1 MLEPTSTCIHKSI
14 FHIIK
19 NPEFSSDTDIHET
32 IDSIICDYLHR
43 CYAVS
48 IEPSQLCRGLM
59 KSNDETCSIRSAFV
73 YPNPSDKEFL
83 HWATLIRIHD
93 AALRRRNWTV
103 RIGLTRHDASSAT
116 LYHAVSYSDHQAG
129 SFSVFRPPVLTPPL
143 LPQLLLSH
151 PGLRCQ
157 SGRYALSDAP
167 WALTGS
173 DIEEFIHFLYDQS
186 RALPIALI
194 TCPDLVSPSALCR
207 LALGNLIVCWLD
219 DPQVFDLL
227 CDRLPQNLLFPW
239 DSVKV
244 FLPFSKGECFHP
256 VLRPEDIQRMGGQE
270 ALAGIYRAYCTCP
283 TGEERRAFIDLDV
296 VYSLLGSQSITSMK
310 EQIDQLR
317 KRAEQ
322 LEHENNRL
330 HEQCI
335 AAENARQALEEKLAA
350 SDIPT
355 YEALLEESTENAE
368 RLRSGIQTF
377 TEALYGKNDSALSE
391 QCCPEIPVLK
401 QLAEA
406 ILFRQRQRS

>member
-1 MLEPTSTCIHKSI
+1 MLEPTSICIHKSI

-19 NPEFSSDTDIHET
+19 NPKFSSDTDIQET

-48 IEPSQLCRGLM
+48 IEPSQLRRGLM

-93 AALRRRNWTV
+93 TALRRRNWTV
-103 RIGLTRHDASSAT
+103 RIGLTQHDASSAT

-157 SGRYALSDAP
+157 SGHYALSDAP
-167 WALTGS
+167 WTLTGS
-173 DIEEFIHFLYDQS
+173 DIEEFIHLLYDQG
-186 RALPIALI
+186 RTLPIVLI
-194 TCPDLVSPSALCR
+194 ACPDLVSPSALCR

-219 DPQVFDLL
+219 DPQVFNLL

-256 VLRPEDIQRMGGQE
+256 ILRPEEIQRMGGQE
-270 ALAGIYRAYCTCP
+270 ALAGIYRACCTCP
-283 TGEERRAFIDLDV
+283 TGDERRAFIDLDV
-296 VYSLLGSQSITSMK
+296 VYSLLRSHSIADMK

-317 KRAEQ
+317 NRADQ
-322 LEHENNRL
+322 LEHENSRL

-335 AAENARQALEEKLAA
+335 AVENAQQALEEKLAA

-391 QCCPEIPVLK
+391 QCRSEIPALK

-406 ILFRQRQRS
+406 VLFRQRRRS

>member
-1 MLEPTSTCIHKSI
+1 MLEPTSICIHKSI

-19 NPEFSSDTDIHET
+19 NPEFSSDTDIQET

-48 IEPSQLCRGLM
+48 IEPSQLRRGLM
-59 KSNDETCSIRSAFV
+59 KANDETCSIRSAFV

-93 AALRRRNWTV
+93 TALRRRNWTV

-157 SGRYALSDAP
+157 SGHYALSDAP

-173 DIEEFIHFLYDQS
+173 DIEEFVHLLYDQS
-186 RALPIALI
+186 RTLPIVLI

-256 VLRPEDIQRMGGQE
+256 VLRPEEIQRMGSQE

-283 TGEERRAFIDLDV
+283 TGEERRAFIDLDA
-296 VYSLLGSQSITSMK
+296 VYSLLRSHSIADMK
-310 EQIDQLR
+310 EQISQLRNRADQLER
-317 KRAEQ
+317 ESS
-322 LEHENNRL
+322 RL
-330 HEQCI
+330 HEQCA
-335 AAENARQALEEKLAA
+335 AAENTRQALEEKLVA

-368 RLRSGIQTF
+368 QLRSGIQTF
-377 TEALYGKNDSALSE
+377 TEALYSKNDSVLSE
-391 QCCPEIPVLK
+391 QCRSDIPALK

-406 ILFRQRQRS
+406 ILFRQKQCS

>member
-1 MLEPTSTCIHKSI
+1 
-14 FHIIK
+14 
-19 NPEFSSDTDIHET
+19 
-32 IDSIICDYLHR
+32 
-43 CYAVS
+43 
-48 IEPSQLCRGLM
+48 M

-103 RIGLTRHDASSAT
+103 RIGLTRHNASSVT

-129 SFSVFRPPVLTPPL
+129 SFSDFRPPILTPPL

-157 SGRYALSDAP
+157 SGRYTLSDAP
-167 WALTGS
+167 CALTGS
-173 DIEEFIHFLYDQS
+173 DIEEFVHLLYDQS
-186 RALPIALI
+186 RTLPIALI

-219 DPQVFDLL
+219 DLQAFDLL

-256 VLRPEDIQRMGGQE
+256 VLRPEGIQRMGGQE

-283 TGEERRAFIDLDV
+283 TGEERRAFIDLDA
-296 VYSLLGSQSITSMK
+296 VYSLLRSQSIAGMK
-310 EQIDQLR
+310 EQLDQLR
-317 KRAEQ
+317 NRTDQ
-322 LEHENNRL
+322 LERENDRL

-335 AAENARQALEEKLAA
+335 AAESARQALEEKLAA

-368 RLRSGIQTF
+368 QLRSGIQIF
-377 TEALYGKNDSALSE
+377 TEALYSKSDSALSE
-391 QCCPEIPVLK
+391 QCRSEVPALK

-406 ILFRQRQRS
+406 ILFRQRQHS

>member
-1 MLEPTSTCIHKSI
+1 M
-14 FHIIK
+14 
-19 NPEFSSDTDIHET
+19 
-32 IDSIICDYLHR
+32 
-43 CYAVS
+43 
-48 IEPSQLCRGLM
+48 
-59 KSNDETCSIRSAFV
+59 
-73 YPNPSDKEFL
+73 
-83 HWATLIRIHD
+83 
-93 AALRRRNWTV
+93 
-103 RIGLTRHDASSAT
+103 RIGLTRHNACSVT

-129 SFSVFRPPVLTPPL
+129 LFSDFRPPILTPPL

-157 SGRYALSDAP
+157 SGRYTLSDTP

-173 DIEEFIHFLYDQS
+173 DTEEFVHLLYDQS
-186 RALPIALI
+186 RTLPIALI

-239 DSVKV
+239 DPVKV

-296 VYSLLGSQSITSMK
+296 VYSLLRSQSITNMK

-317 KRAEQ
+317 NRADQ
-322 LEHENNRL
+322 LEHENSRL
-330 HEQCI
+330 HEQC
-335 AAENARQALEEKLAA
+335 AAVENARQALEEKLAA

-355 YEALLEESTENAE
+355 YDVLSIIEHPLQDGDLLEIEGCAKLQNDPRVICTADHLVVSGKALTEMLHEEKTEQMIGSVTIRRQTWEQLRESLDDWRCGRTQNLFNPIPRSRFVEAIARLDAE
-368 RLRSGIQTF
+368 RERLT
-377 TEALYGKNDSALSE
+377 DSAVME
-391 QCCPEIPVLK
+391 DENH
-401 QLAEA
+401 A
-406 ILFRQRQRS
+406 